1 VIGYR
6 IGMASWLEER
16 SEKTAIDEGGDI
28 QCDKEVVLE
37 KSKEE
42 TKSGAADWRVEEKM
56 GSPDTRED
64 MQCDKEIALK
74 RTEEGDE
81 KITMNEG
88 GDVRCAEEIILE
100 ESEEEAEHGVDR
112 IVGSGITA
120 MSRLVEKKEMGI
132 PDPREDARHDKDVV
146 LKRKRDRP
154 RDMEEVRQQGVE
166 DKGTKKR
173 DKERSKVRDGQ
184 ETSEML
190 GSLTKKG
197 GQRCPQHIEMSLQV
211 TKKELIK
218 ERPCRSSTKNSRN
231 CVDISSV
238 QRSVEWECRGYMPT
252 IKRRS
257 ASSGLSLSESTV
269 NRNRD
274 RGMTDSGTEGPLT
287 SSTKVGKGVRSIRAQ
302 QNPWR
307 RCRWTGEEVGKHQEV
322 SQGSHDL

>member
-1 VIGYR
+1 VDAVIGYR

-37 KSKEE
+37 KSEEE

-88 GDVRCAEEIILE
+88 GDVRCAEEVILE

-112 IVGSGITA
+112 IVSSGVTA
-120 MSRLVEKKEMGI
+120 TSQLVEEKEMGI
-132 PDPREDARHDKDVV
+132 PDPREDARRDKDVV

-238 QRSVEWECRGYMPT
+238 QRSVE
-252 IKRRS
+252 
-257 ASSGLSLSESTV
+257 
-269 NRNRD
+269 
-274 RGMTDSGTEGPLT
+274 
-287 SSTKVGKGVRSIRAQ
+287 
-302 QNPWR
+302 
-307 RCRWTGEEVGKHQEV
+307 
-322 SQGSHDL
+322 